1 MCVTTYL
8 VASITGEI
16 VFFAGIV
23 QNTSLSPA
31 EKSTALSELD
41 DVIDKKSKK
50 ETPEPTDSK
59 VVEPNKEVFPLK
71 LGSKGEQVKR
81 LQIFLMRQLGWIRKP
96 NGEFD
101 LITEERTLKYLKQ
114 DYVDKEQY
122 EKLMLDKM
130 VHDQR
135 KKRA

>member
-1 MCVTTYL
+1 MNQKVKIGIA
-8 VASITGEI
+8 VATG
-16 VFFAGIV
+16 FLLGFALARISL
-23 QNTSLSPA
+23 TSFP
-31 EKSTALSELD
+31 ETD

-50 ETPEPTDSK
+50 ETQEPTEKK
-59 VVEPNKEVFPLK
+59 VVEQYKEVFPLK
-71 LGSKGEQVKR
+71 LGSTGEQVKR
-81 LQIFLMRQLGWIRKP
+81 LQIFLMRQLGWIRQP

-101 LITEERTLKYLKQ
+101 LIAQERTLKYFKK
-114 DYVDKEQY
+114 DHVDKELY

>member
-1 MCVTTYL
+1 MNQKIKIGIAV
-8 VASITGEI
+8 VAGFLLGFTLARISSK
-16 VFFAGIV
+16 A
-23 QNTSLSPA
+23 SLS
-31 EKSTALSELD
+31 EID
-41 DVIDKKSKK
+41 DVIDKKNKK
-50 ETPEPTDSK
+50 ETPEPTDKK

-81 LQIFLMRQLGWIRKP
+81 LQIFLMRQLGRIRQP

-101 LITEERTLKYLKQ
+101 LITQERTLKYLKQ
-114 DYVDKEQY
+114 DHVDKEQY

-130 VHDQR
+130 VHDQQ